1 MKPNVSELIRE
12 FLSES
17 PVSSLE
23 ILEGIGNVTTIKRLR
38 GILGGMQRLGMI
50 NKLGEEA
57 PYVYTIARKTVKK
70 YDKNA
75 YKKDIGKRDE
85 LPYTIDDVEALKDKL
100 DFNARQRSQLIRQAI
115 KLLPMR
121 PMHIAIATGLHRKH
135 VSGTISD
142 MLQRGYVKKR
152 EDGCYEFVKSPKNEA
167 LAKMRQVNAA
177 SIPVKPTD
185 AWASKQGE
193 TVEEFLANGGKID
206 YSDTVAKF
214 ERLTHEEIISKVGIV
229 SIGYQSPM
237 HRAFTQG
244 Y

>member
-1 MKPNVSELIRE
+1 MKQNVSELVRE
-12 FLSES
+12 FLSDS

-70 YDKNA
+70 YDNNA
-75 YKKDIGKRDE
+75 YNKEISKRDE
-85 LPYTIDDVEALKDKL
+85 LPYTIEDVESLRDKL

-121 PMHIAIATGLHRKH
+121 PMHIAMATGLHRKH

-167 LAKMRQVNAA
+167 IDTMRNMSIGSQKAAKV
-177 SIPVKPTD
+177 D
-185 AWASKQGE
+185 AWKDVEAE
-193 TVEEFLANGGKID
+193 TVEEFMARGGVIDRTPYRANFENLKHEDIEGK
-206 YSDTVAKF
+206 TGCVPM
-214 ERLTHEEIISKVGIV
+214 
-229 SIGYQSPM
+229 GYLSPIRQRSS
-237 HRAFTQG
+237 HF
-244 Y
+244 

>member
-1 MKPNVSELIRE
+1 MKPNVSEMIRE

-17 PVSSLE
+17 PVSSLD

-38 GILGGMQRLGMI
+38 GILGGMHRLGMI

-75 YKKDIGKRDE
+75 YKKEISKRDE
-85 LPYTIDDVEALKDKL
+85 LPYTIEDVDALKDKL

-121 PMHIAIATGLHRKH
+121 PMHIAMATGLHRKH

-167 LAKMRQVNAA
+167 IDTMRNMSIGSQKPAKV
-177 SIPVKPTD
+177 D
-185 AWASKQGE
+185 AWKDIEAE
-193 TVEEFLANGGKID
+193 TVEEFIARGGVID
-206 YSDTVAKF
+206 RTPYRAHF
-214 ERLTHEEIISKVGIV
+214 ENLKHEDIEGKSTCVPV
-229 SIGYQSPM
+229 VHLLQVRSSSS
-237 HRAFTQG
+237 HF
-244 Y
+244 